1 MTHTITVIPNGKWK
15 QNCYVVS
22 DDAKGCA
29 LLIDPGS
36 DAPMIQQQLSNLEL
50 TPVAILNTH
59 GHFDHI
65 GAVAAL
71 MAHYEIP
78 FYLNPGDFNLL
89 KQANLYKFLFESKDS
104 IVIPEPTKELLPQDA
119 KLQVGCF
126 RVSILFTPGHTK
138 GSTCLQID
146 NDLFSGDTLLPNGP
160 GRADLPGGDKAALAQ
175 SVELLRKLPY
185 ASMVWPGHGR
195 PFNLGTLWEK
205 LAQSGVSN

>member
-1 MTHTITVIPNGKWK
+1 MTHTITVIPNGKWR

-22 DDAKGCA
+22 DDAMGLA

-36 DAPMIQQQLSNLEL
+36 DAPMIQQQLSHQALK
-50 TPVAILNTH
+50 PVAILNTH

-71 MAHYEIP
+71 MAHYKIP
-78 FYLNPGDFNLL
+78 FYLNPGDFKLL
-89 KQANLYKFLFESKDS
+89 KQANLYKFLFESKDC

-119 KLQVGCF
+119 NLQVGSF
-126 RVSILFTPGHTK
+126 KVSILFTPGHTK

-160 GRADLPGGDKAALAQ
+160 GRTDLPGGDKAALAQ
-175 SVELLRKLPY
+175 SVELLRKLPD

-195 PFNLGTLWEK
+195 PFNLGSLWEK
-205 LAQSGVSN
+205 LAQSGVAN